1 MGKILEKE
9 LSGLK
14 ERLLTMGS
22 VVEAQVARSIKSLVD
37 RDNDLARKVID
48 ADHEVNR
55 MEVEI
60 DEECIRL
67 LALRQPEAG
76 DLRFI
81 TTAMKIVTDIERIG
95 DLAVDV
101 SERALEL
108 NEEPILKPYIDVPRM
123 AKAARNMLKEALD
136 AFVNRNAELAWAVL
150 DEDDFVDELN
160 KQIFRELLTF
170 MIEDPHSI
178 SRAIRITYISK
189 YLERIAD
196 HATNIAEM
204 VVYLVEGRIIR
215 HMDNQQTN
223 SASQD

>member
-1 MGKILEKE
+1 LSKLLEKE
-9 LSGLK
+9 LIDLK

-37 RDNDLARKVID
+37 RDNALAAKVIE

-108 NEEPILKPYIDVPRM
+108 NEEPNLKPYIDIPRM

-136 AFVNRNAELAWAVL
+136 AFVNRNSELAWSVL
-150 DEDDFVDELN
+150 DQDDFVDELN

-215 HMDNQQTN
+215 HLDNK
-223 SASQD
+223 

>member
-9 LSGLK
+9 LIDLK

-37 RDNDLARKVID
+37 RDNAMATKVIE

-108 NEEPILKPYIDVPRM
+108 NEEPNLKPYIDIPRM

-136 AFVNRNAELAWAVL
+136 AFVNRNAELAWSVL

-160 KQIFRELLTF
+160 KQIFRELLSF

-204 VVYLVEGRIIR
+204 VVYLVEGKIIR
-215 HMDNQQTN
+215 HLD
-223 SASQD
+223 SK

>member
-9 LSGLK
+9 LSDLK

-37 RDNDLARKVID
+37 RDSDLARKVID

-101 SERALEL
+101 SERAIEL
-108 NEEPILKPYIDVPRM
+108 NEEPLLKPYIDVPRM

-136 AFVNRNAELAWAVL
+136 AFVNRNSELAWSVL

-178 SRAIRITYISK
+178 SRAIRITYVSK

-204 VVYLVEGRIIR
+204 VVYLVEGRLIR
-215 HMDNQQTN
+215 HMDNQ
-223 SASQD
+223 

>member
-1 MGKILEKE
+1 LGKILEKE
-9 LSGLK
+9 LIDLK

-22 VVEAQVARSIKSLVD
+22 VVEAQCARSIKSLVD
-37 RDNDLARKVID
+37 RDNALAAKVIE
-48 ADHEVNR
+48 ADHQVNR

-108 NEEPILKPYIDVPRM
+108 NEEPNLKPYIDIPRM

-136 AFVNRNAELAWAVL
+136 AFVNRNAELAWSVL
-150 DEDDFVDELN
+150 DQDDFVDELN

-215 HMDNQQTN
+215 HLD
-223 SASQD
+223 SK

>member
-9 LSGLK
+9 LIDLK

-37 RDNDLARKVID
+37 RDNAMATKVIE

-108 NEEPILKPYIDVPRM
+108 NEEPNLKPYIDIPRM

-136 AFVNRNAELAWAVL
+136 AFVNRNAELAWSVL

-160 KQIFRELLTF
+160 KQIFRELLSF

-215 HMDNQQTN
+215 HLD
-223 SASQD
+223 SK

>member
-1 MGKILEKE
+1 
-9 LSGLK
+9 
-14 ERLLTMGS
+14 
-22 VVEAQVARSIKSLVD
+22 
-37 RDNDLARKVID
+37 
-48 ADHEVNR
+48 
-55 MEVEI
+55 
-60 DEECIRL
+60 
-67 LALRQPEAG
+67 
-76 DLRFI
+76 
-81 TTAMKIVTDIERIG
+81 MKIVTDIERIG

-108 NEEPILKPYIDVPRM
+108 NEEPTLKPYIDIPRM

-136 AFVNRNAELAWAVL
+136 AFVNRNAELAWSVL

-215 HMDNQQTN
+215 HLD
-223 SASQD
+223 SK

>member
-9 LSGLK
+9 LIDLK

-37 RDNDLARKVID
+37 RDNALATKVIE

-108 NEEPILKPYIDVPRM
+108 NEEPNLKPYIDIPRM

-136 AFVNRNAELAWAVL
+136 AFVNRNAELAWSVL

-204 VVYLVEGRIIR
+204 VVYLVEGKIIR
-215 HMDNQQTN
+215 HLD
-223 SASQD
+223 SK

>member
-9 LSGLK
+9 LSDLK

-37 RDNDLARKVID
+37 RDNPTATKVIE

-108 NEEPILKPYIDVPRM
+108 NEEPNLKPYIDIPRM

-136 AFVNRNAELAWAVL
+136 AFVNRNAELAWSVL

-215 HMDNQQTN
+215 HLD
-223 SASQD
+223 SK

>member
-1 MGKILEKE
+1 MGKILDKE
-9 LSGLK
+9 LSDLK

-37 RDNDLARKVID
+37 RDSDLARKVID

-101 SERALEL
+101 SERAIEL
-108 NEEPILKPYIDVPRM
+108 NEEPLLKPYIDVPRM

-136 AFVNRNAELAWAVL
+136 AFVNRNSELAWSVL

-178 SRAIRITYISK
+178 SRAIRITYVSK

-204 VVYLVEGRIIR
+204 VVYLVEGRLIR
-215 HMDNQQTN
+215 HMDNQ
-223 SASQD
+223 